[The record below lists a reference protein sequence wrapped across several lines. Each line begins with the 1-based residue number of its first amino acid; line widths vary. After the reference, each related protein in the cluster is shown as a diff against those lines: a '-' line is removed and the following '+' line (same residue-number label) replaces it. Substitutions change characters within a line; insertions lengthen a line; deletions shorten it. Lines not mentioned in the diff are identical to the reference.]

1 MVRSDAPMYSVSAVK
16 ILVTAKRVPNPEQKL
31 KLGGGQIDLS
41 GSSWQ
46 VNTFDEYAVETA
58 LRLTE
63 KGKGGERSG
72 EVVVVSIGPKDVSQQ
87 LRGVLAM
94 GADRGLLVGA
104 EDAALDAFA
113 VATILKAVVEREKP
127 DMVVLGKQTVDGD
140 SNQVGQILA
149 GLLGW
154 PQATF
159 LAGIVTAADGKSA
172 TVTREV
178 DAGVEEKRVRLPAV
192 VTVDLRIIGK
202 KAVRNEALAPAD
214 AEWEETQRYASLK
227 GIMAAKK
234 KEIKDVSLADLGVA
248 AAPLMKVKSYEAPAG
263 RKAGIKVASV
273 DELVAKLHNEAKVI

>member
-1 MVRSDAPMYSVSAVK
+1 MTLKTPKALGTPLSPAA
-16 ILVTAKRVPNPEQKL
+16 TRVML
-31 KLGGGQIDLS
+31 LGS
-41 GSSWQ
+41 GELGKEVLIALQ
-46 VNTFDEYAVETA
+46 RLGVETIAVDRYENAPGQQVAHHAHTITMSDPVA
-58 LRLTE
+58 LR
-63 KGKGGERSG
+63 
-72 EVVVVSIGPKDVSQQ
+72 
-87 LRGVLAM
+87 
-94 GADRGLLVGA
+94 
-104 EDAALDAFA
+104 AL
-113 VATILKAVVEREKP
+113 IEREKP
-127 DMVVLGKQTVDGD
+127 DLVVLGKQTVDGD

-159 LAGIVTAADGKSA
+159 LASIRLATDGKSA

-202 KAVRNEALAPAD
+202 KAVRNEALAPES

-234 KEIKDVSLADLGVA
+234 KEVKELSLADLGA
-248 AAPLMKVKSYEAPAG
+248 TAAPLMKVKAYEAPPG

-273 DELVAKLHNEAKVI
+273 EELVSKLHNEAKVI

>member
-1 MVRSDAPMYSVSAVK
+1 MK
-16 ILVTAKRVPNPEQKL
+16 ILVTCKRVPNPEHKL
-31 KLGGGQIDLS
+31 KIAGGQLDLS
-41 GSSWQ
+41 AAAWQ
-46 VNTFDEYAVETA
+46 LNTFDEYAVETA

-72 EVVVVSIGPKDVSQQ
+72 EVVAVSIGPKDVGQQ

-94 GADRGLLVGA
+94 GADRAILVGGPGT
-104 EDAALDAFA
+104 DDGALDAIA
-113 VATILKAVVEREKP
+113 VARVLAAVVAREKP
-127 DMVVLGKQTVDGD
+127 DLVVLGKQTVDGD
-140 SNQVGQILA
+140 SNQVGQMLA

-159 LAGIVTAADGKSA
+159 LASIRLGADGKSA

-202 KAVRNEALAPAD
+202 KAVRNEALAGAD
-214 AEWEETQRYASLK
+214 AEWDETQRYASLK

-234 KEIKDVSLADLGVA
+234 KEIKDVTLAELGLDGASA
-248 AAPLMKVKSYEAPAG
+248 AAAMKVKSYEAPPV
-263 RKAGIKVASV
+263 RKAGAKVASV
-273 DELVAKLHNEAKVI
+273 EELVAKLHNEAKVI

>member
-1 MVRSDAPMYSVSAVK
+1 VK

-31 KLGGGQIDLS
+31 KFGGGQIDLS
-41 GSSWQ
+41 AASWQ
-46 VNTFDEYAVETA
+46 VNTFDEYAAETA

-63 KGKGGERSG
+63 KGKGGERVG
-72 EVVVVSIGPKDVSQQ
+72 EVVVVSVGPKDVATQ

-94 GADRGLLVGA
+94 GADRAILVGG
-104 EDAALDAFA
+104 EDAALDAFG
-113 VATILKAVVEREKP
+113 VAQILKAVVEREKP
-127 DMVVLGKQTVDGD
+127 DLVVLGKQTVDGD
-140 SNQVGQILA
+140 SNQVGQVLA

-159 LAGIVTAADGKSA
+159 LAGIRVAADGKSA

-202 KAVRNEALAPAD
+202 KAVRNEALAPEG

-234 KEIKDVSLADLGVA
+234 KPIADVTLAELGVT
-248 AAPLMKVKSYEAPAG
+248 AAPLVKVKQYEAPPA

-273 DELVAKLHNEAKVI
+273 EELVTKLHNEAKVI

>member
-1 MVRSDAPMYSVSAVK
+1 VK

-31 KLGGGQIDLS
+31 KFGGGQIDLS
-41 GSSWQ
+41 GASWQ

-63 KGKGGERSG
+63 KGKGGDRVG
-72 EVVVVSIGPKDVSQQ
+72 EVVVVSIGPKDVATQ

-94 GADRGLLVGA
+94 GADRALLVGA
-104 EDAALDAFA
+104 EDAALDADG
-113 VATILKAVVEREKP
+113 VARVLKAVVEREKP
-127 DMVVLGKQTVDGD
+127 DLVVLGKQTVDGD

-159 LAGIVTAADGKSA
+159 LASIRLAADGKSA

-202 KAVRNEALAPAD
+202 KAVRNEALAPEGT
-214 AEWEETQRYASLK
+214 EWEETQRYASLK

-234 KEIKDVSLADLGVA
+234 KEIKDVTLAELGGT
-248 AAPLMKVKSYEAPAG
+248 AAPLMKVKSYEAPPA
-263 RKAGIKVASV
+263 RKAGIKVGSV
-273 DELVAKLHNEAKVI
+273 EELVAKLHNEAKVI